1 MAAISSAASGP
12 WSSASTWAGGV
23 APTSADTV
31 TVLNGHTVTLD
42 TTGLA
47 CLSGTVNS
55 GGAVALST
63 SANSGL
69 TSRQNFTF
77 LSGSSCNFDL
87 SAVPAIYSTI
97 VTNGLANGT
106 TRYGVVFNDGVTSIV
121 CKGAPRKR
129 VARLANAVTAGQ
141 VTFDV
146 NDASG
151 WRVGDVIC
159 VATTDAGYTWA
170 RSEDRTVS
178 DISGNTVTVSAGLT
192 YGHQA
197 GGYVGNMSSNL
208 TFTSAN
214 STGDSRTGYVQSNT
228 SSAAS
233 PAASRLF
240 QDVCFEKLGS
250 NIVAP
255 RIGSLELAVG
265 GYPTSA
271 YVGKGVQ
278 NCAFKDCFGNSLG
291 ASASTDGTA
300 VAFDIDNNVA
310 TAIQI
315 TGGGCNFNF
324 SGGGLYMT
332 NPVYRAHVL
341 RGFGNIHALAGVAY
355 GDTVFVDPVICGVN
369 IPVGTPM
376 TIRGG
381 SIFACGNF
389 AYTAKD
395 IELYNVNLGTEFG
408 ANNGTVFAQR
418 YSGRYAAYSCNFQ
431 SGGSLFANSSGA
443 AVQKSSQVYLYD
455 KNGDTAIQEVY
466 SRQSLT
472 VPIMQKATDQVA
484 NALNSLKCSSSSTI
498 NDEIIHTFPLLVS
511 AGVAQTLFVN
521 VRKNSVYGAATLPFI
536 SATKDGA
543 VLATATMSAGTPADT
558 WERLALTFTSPTS
571 GQATITLQSQSANN
585 GAVAWFSGIPIYP
598 FISNV
603 RHYGYVFD
611 ETNAVRVANSVTVAP
626 EATAIAY
633 TGVTINTV
641 TPQISV
647 GAGTANTF
655 QKVYDHI
662 QAWAVQNIDKPVLLT
677 STDGNNFAVPL
688 TCKVVWPSMG
698 TDGTLAGG
706 WLQLAAP
713 GTHTYKLSGTK
724 IEFQAAGAYN
734 MSGTQFGG
742 TVELV
747 NTSGGAVT
755 VSAPSGTSYT
765 NTGPGITVTA
775 PTSNQSVTVNGL
787 EPGSRIQIYDLSS
800 DTELYN
806 GVVAGSSHTWSD
818 PSTPVAP
825 RTIRLRAA
833 WASGTVAKQFV
844 DTGIGTC
851 GTGVGDA
858 AVTYLINQQADAIY
872 GANAVD
878 GSTVT
883 GITIVDAVDRM
894 QINIA
899 GGAVSWKAIY
909 AYNVHWLTTE
919 EGIRDDGSII
929 TAKDVANY
937 TLALFKIKNTSAT
950 PLQITGGYGVDSV
963 TGSVADILDVTGGS
977 IFPVVD
983 HVVSSVVTVSGGNVV
998 TGTAADIIAALP
1010 SAVANATAVRTEL
1023 GTELARLDVAVSTRS
1038 ATTPPTEAEIVT
1050 AMEASTVLAKEA
1062 TVASRLGASSYQAA
1076 PSAASVASAVLAAA
1090 AAAPIAANVESIN
1103 GTGITGGGVPG
1114 NEWGPA

>member
-23 APTSADTV
+23 VPTSADTV

-129 VARLANAVTAGQ
+129 VARLTNAVTAGQ

-151 WRVGDVIC
+151 WRIGDVIC
-159 VATTDAGYTWA
+159 VATTDAGYTLA
-170 RSEDRTVS
+170 KSEGRTVS
-178 DISGNTVTVSAGLT
+178 GISGNTVTVSAGLT

-214 STGDSRTGYVQSNT
+214 STGDTRTGYVQSNT

-240 QDVCFEKLGS
+240 QDVCFDKMGS
-250 NIVAP
+250 GNIAP
-255 RIGSLELAVG
+255 RTGSLELVVG

-271 YVGKGVQ
+271 YVGKGVL

-291 ASASTDGTA
+291 AIASTDGTA
-300 VAFDIDNNVA
+300 VAFDIDTNVA

-315 TGGGCNFNF
+315 AGGGCTFNF

-341 RGFGNIHALAGVAY
+341 RGFGNIPALSGVAY
-355 GDTVFVDPVICGVN
+355 GGTVFVDPVICGVN

-381 SIFACGNF
+381 SIFACGSF

-511 AGVAQTLFVN
+511 AGVAQTVFVN
-521 VRKNSVYGAATLPFI
+521 VRKNSLYGAATLPFI

-543 VLATATMSAGTPADT
+543 ALATATMSSGTPADT

-626 EATAIAY
+626 EATAAAY
-633 TGVTINTV
+633 TGVTIDTV

-688 TCKVVWPSMG
+688 TCKVIWPGMG
-698 TDGTLAGG
+698 NDGTLAGG

-742 TVELV
+742 AVELV

-755 VSAPSGTSYT
+755 VSVPSGTSYT

-775 PTSNQSVTVNGL
+775 PVLTTTIASQVSLVGAEV
-787 EPGSRIQIYDLSS
+787 RIYDLDNSP
-800 DTELYN
+800 
-806 GVVAGSSHTWSD
+806 AGS
-818 PSTPVAP
+818 
-825 RTIRLRAA
+825 
-833 WASGTVAKQFV
+833 
-844 DTGIGTC
+844 
-851 GTGVGDA
+851 
-858 AVTYLINQQADAIY
+858 
-872 GANAVD
+872 
-878 GSTVT
+878 
-883 GITIVDAVDRM
+883 
-894 QINIA
+894 
-899 GGAVSWKAIY
+899 
-909 AYNVHWLTTE
+909 
-919 EGIRDDGSII
+919 
-929 TAKDVANY
+929 
-937 TLALFKIKNTSAT
+937 
-950 PLQITGGYGVDSV
+950 
-963 TGSVADILDVTGGS
+963 
-977 IFPVVD
+977 
-983 HVVSSVVTVSGGNVV
+983 
-998 TGTAADIIAALP
+998 
-1010 SAVANATAVRTEL
+1010 L
-1023 GTELARLDVAVSTRS
+1023 GTELAGVESCPT
-1038 ATTPPTEAEIVT
+1038 ATFDFSIAAGNSVWVQI
-1050 AMEASTVLAKEA
+1050 MLADYKEFGQQL
-1062 TVASRLGASSYQAA
+1062 TA
-1076 PSAASVASAVLAAA
+1076 PSASTTFTFVLATETDA
-1090 AAAPIAANVESIN
+1090 
-1103 GTGITGGGVPG
+1103 
-1114 NEWGPA
+1114 